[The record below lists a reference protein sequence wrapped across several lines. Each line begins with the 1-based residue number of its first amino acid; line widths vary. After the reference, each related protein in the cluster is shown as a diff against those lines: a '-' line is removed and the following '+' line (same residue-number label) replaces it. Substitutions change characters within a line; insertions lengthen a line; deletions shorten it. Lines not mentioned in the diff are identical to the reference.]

1 MSTKEN
7 QEELLLKMQSVARD
21 NNLSFRAILDTIG
34 GSAWLNYSHIE
45 DNDYTVQ
52 ISTGKSFDVYKKIR
66 DDCCAVFES
75 VDSVLADEHDFR
87 SRITGFQRE
96 LLFMDRA
103 KYEEMRSRERAPL
116 TVTNNNIGTQFNG
129 DVAAGG
135 GNINTGNA
143 ATIDNSTTIESSDEK
158 WFQKEIVKMV
168 LSFIGGV
175 GATLF
180 AQWIM
185 RLLGWIG

>member
-1 MSTKEN
+1 MRTKEN

-21 NNLSFRAILDTIG
+21 NNLSFRAILNIVG
-34 GSAWLNYSHIE
+34 GSAWLNFSRIE
-45 DNDYTVQ
+45 DNDYIVQ
-52 ISTGKSFDVYKKIR
+52 ISTGKTFDVYKKIR

-75 VDSVLADEHDFR
+75 VDSVLAGERDYKPRF
-87 SRITGFQRE
+87 TGFRKE

-103 KYEEMRSRERAPL
+103 KYDEMQSHERTPL
-116 TVTNNNIGTQFNG
+116 AVTNNNIGTQING
-129 DVAAGG
+129 AVDTGG
-135 GNINTGNA
+135 GNFNTGNA
-143 ATIDNSTTIESSDEK
+143 ATIDNSTTTESSDEK
-158 WFQKEIVKMV
+158 WFQKEIVKMI

-185 RLLGWIG
+185 RSLGWIG